1 MGIKNNIFIEDNI
14 MNNSAKFQ
22 LYLPYSFW
30 AVNFLIIFHKFN
42 LSVAMATNQ
51 IERFQLLYRRPLN
64 KHFCKT
70 FVKISEIRQQ

>member
-30 AVNFLIIFHKFN
+30 GVKFLIIFHKFN

-51 IERFQLLYRRPLN
+51 IERF
-64 KHFCKT
+64 
-70 FVKISEIRQQ
+70 